1 MSKNNNSQQ
10 KVKLEVDPDAPC
22 AVCASVDVE
31 ENNTIVFCDK
41 CNLPVHQAC
50 YGIPKVPTGNL
61 KENE

>member
-50 YGIPKVPTGNL
+50 YGISKVPTGNL